1 MNLKRIQES
10 MMEVLLASYEHVKF
24 HIYPLLLNE
33 EERETISTQC
43 VTVRQSAYSFAL
55 VIDFQRICELSSITA
70 YVTRDLLLLWNKNA
84 DIVAEKAWNN
94 LGREM
99 GYGFELL
106 DQFRTDASDTRHQMW
121 GLRFRTALASK
132 YACGIIRFE
141 PLLQQIYGQL
151 GCPFNL
157 YLFGAGDILLSRAY
171 LMGGGDKD
179 LSISKGYFRTPAVAG
194 PLLVYDGD
202 RLAFR
207 AHNVGEV
214 QVHSSSL
221 QEDRNKGDEIPIKEE
236 GSEVRREAN
245 YYSNSLKNEKE
256 AMETME
262 KEEAR
267 LEENE
272 RVRRHNDLMQEA
284 EELIRSCKKREEA
297 HEPDKDSLEA
307 FKALWDGADSFARW
321 THSNLVIESD
331 EKNYGRILLYSDHIV
346 LNDDVPED
354 IGQALKDMLCGAA
367 EIMVCRGPMEG
378 TVGVDLNYMF

>member
-24 HIYPLLLNE
+24 HIYPMLLNE
-33 EERETISTQC
+33 QERETISPQC
-43 VTVRQSAYSFAL
+43 VIVRQLAYSFAL

-70 YVTRDLLLLWNKNA
+70 YVTHDLLLLWNKNA
-84 DIVAEKAWNN
+84 NVVAEKAWSN

-99 GYGFELL
+99 GYGFELI

-132 YACGIIRFE
+132 YVCGIIRFE

-194 PLLVYDGD
+194 PLLVYDGE

-214 QVHSSSL
+214 LANSFP
-221 QEDRNKGDEIPIKEE
+221 QEDKNRENEIPIEKERE
-236 GSEVRREAN
+236 GSTNGNFN
-245 YYSNSLKNEKE
+245 YYK
-256 AMETME
+256 
-262 KEEAR
+262 
-267 LEENE
+267 
-272 RVRRHNDLMQEA
+272 
-284 EELIRSCKKREEA
+284 
-297 HEPDKDSLEA
+297 
-307 FKALWDGADSFARW
+307 
-321 THSNLVIESD
+321 
-331 EKNYGRILLYSDHIV
+331 
-346 LNDDVPED
+346 
-354 IGQALKDMLCGAA
+354 
-367 EIMVCRGPMEG
+367 
-378 TVGVDLNYMF
+378 